1 MEVAR
6 VPAPRRVVAA
16 VEPEPVEAEEVEEPS
31 ESEEG
36 SSTASSAATDFF
48 DDAGPEFD
56 GKAPPVDEERAA
68 FTVRPGD
75 QELLDLEWD
84 PKVVRSILET
94 SGQAL
99 HAVAGKGDEDWLFI
113 DRELRAIAA
122 PLARILSRYPT
133 TAAAAAAG
141 DEVAVIIGFSGYT
154 LRSIKERRE
163 AMAAAAGEPP
173 SARPAAAVESPVV
186 DIGDDPVEQVFL

>member
-1 MEVAR
+1 M
-6 VPAPRRVVAA
+6 PAARRVVAA
-16 VEPEPVEAEEVEEPS
+16 VDPPEPDPIEEVEEPTEEDS
-31 ESEEG
+31 EG

-68 FTVRPGD
+68 FTIRPGD

-84 PKVVRSILET
+84 PKVIRSILET

-99 HAVAGKGDEDWLFI
+99 HSVAGKGDQDWLFI
-113 DRELRAIAA
+113 ERELRAIA
-122 PLARILSRYPT
+122 PPFARILSRYPT

-154 LRSIKERRE
+154 LRSIRERKE
-163 AMAAAAGEPP
+163 AIAAANSEPL
-173 SARPAAAVESPVV
+173 RAAPLTTAQPMT